1 MKRFYDR
8 AEFEAVDDGV
18 AVTLDGKIVK
28 TPARRPLVL
37 PNDLIAG
44 AIAGEWSAQGETI
57 EPDSMPLMRLA
68 ATAIDRIADNR
79 EAVIDEIAAYGE
91 TDLLCY
97 RTAEPEDLNARQAE
111 GWQPLLD
118 WCMEHLGAEL
128 EVTEGVIAE
137 PQDSAA
143 TEALRAAVDGHD
155 GMSLAALHT
164 ITTATGSLIL
174 ALALSRGRIDAKTAW
189 LLSRIDEMFQ
199 AERWGLDQETLAKTE
214 RLRATLFASARFL
227 RLCNHANITAEKGEG
242 P

>member
-79 EAVIDEIAAYGE
+79 DSVIDEIAAYGE

-118 WCMEHLGAEL
+118 WCAEHLGAEL

-199 AERWGLDQETLAKTE
+199 AERWGIDRESLAKTE

-227 RLCNHANITAEKGEG
+227 RLCNHGKITAERGD